1 MAENSLRSCVHP
13 SGRFVYGIHRPSY
26 KVENLRE
33 NDYVCALGWC
43 QDGTECANR
52 INFPAGPVHVP
63 AADPVFEVP
72 NAFGF
77 KGATFILKRW
87 ADSNAREPGGISLPA
102 APAVSFTETLNKW
115 RHQGRIN
122 ASNPADLFADL
133 PEPVQLA
140 IAETSTDPADLSRL
154 AELSCSFI
162 HDEHTGQPAGLR
174 YEDHPEGGRRPVI
187 HQPLLF
193 EMTANNIYLPDIY
206 KEVMVLRPGVQGSSE
221 IVGESSE
228 PAAGTHV
235 FEYLRQNS
243 YIPGGHYAANNA
255 HDAVRYRLADV
266 SLKDMQTLRH
276 FYYQRSFIRLAG
288 ELGIDPDC
296 RRCQLC
302 PDELENLR
310 QELVKALKFSE
321 NRESLSHNRTLWGWN
336 FGFDYAPSGYR
347 LHASHQQ
354 VHQQYAMVPVDFET
368 IPDGQVQLKPFA
380 CGDLISEFISDYC
393 EKTGTPFFDAY
404 IRAIYNNKRMD
415 EKNGEESLIIHS
427 DENVMVFVPKAQTSQ
442 WEIQLMTLP
451 PVGHIVEAD
460 PAVRD
465 SLDYAMLLA
474 VRVLEAMGARMITSI
489 EYSRAMDH
497 PENNGQRLIY
507 AFLPRLPE
515 SPGAFS
521 EAQMRWI
528 NGHYPEDFAAACRN
542 KLSRIRSTIHPG

>member
-1 MAENSLRSCVHP
+1 MTENPLRSCVHP
-13 SGRFVYGIHRPSY
+13 SGRFVYGIHRPAY

-33 NDYVCALGWC
+33 NDFVCALGWC
-43 QDGTECANR
+43 RDGTECANR
-52 INFPAGPVHVP
+52 VNFPPGPVQVP
-63 AADPVFEVP
+63 SADPVYEIP
-72 NAFGF
+72 NAFAF

-87 ADSNAREPGGISLPA
+87 ADSNARQPGAISLPE
-102 APAVSFTETLNKW
+102 APAVSFTETLEKW
-115 RHQGRIN
+115 RSHGRIN
-122 ASNPADLFADL
+122 AAAPAELFADL

-140 IAETSTDPADLSRL
+140 IAETSTDPADLCRL

-162 HDEHTGQPAGLR
+162 HDEHTGEPAGLQ
-174 YEDHPEGGRRPVI
+174 YEDSPDGGRRPVI
-187 HQPLLF
+187 HKPLLF

-221 IVGESSE
+221 IVGEAAD

-235 FEYLRQNS
+235 FEYLRRNS

-255 HDAVRYRLADV
+255 HDAVRYRLSDL
-266 SLKDMQTLRH
+266 SLTDIQTMRH

-288 ELGIDPDC
+288 ELGIDLDC
-296 RRCQLC
+296 RRRQLC
-302 PDELENLR
+302 RDELENLR
-310 QELVKALKFSE
+310 QEIVKALAFSE
-321 NRESLSHNRTLWGWN
+321 NRENLSHNRTLWGWN

-354 VHQQYAMVPVDFET
+354 VHQQYAMVPLDFET
-368 IPDGQVQLKPFA
+368 IPDAQVRLRPFA
-380 CGDLISEFISDYC
+380 CGDLIAEFIADYYK
-393 EKTGTPFFDAY
+393 KTGTRFFDAY
-404 IRAIYNNKRMD
+404 IQAIYNNKRMD
-415 EKNGEESLIIHS
+415 GKEGEESLIIHA

-442 WEIQLMTLP
+442 WEVQLMTLP

-460 PAVRD
+460 QAVRD
-465 SLDYAMLLA
+465 SLDYAMLTA

-489 EYSRAMDH
+489 EYAKAMDQT
-497 PENNGQRLIY
+497 EDNGQRLIY

-542 KLSRIRSTIHPG
+542 TLSRIRPSIQ